1 MTNLTCWSPI
11 ERVVLQTGTLRQ
23 FSWVFVSWSECRCVV
38 EPWNLTDTLQIKRG
52 CPYSS
57 FQPTRGLGLVTN
69 SSIPTSSRYTWTFD
83 LHVGTWFMQLCS
95 CLIPF
100 FVNCVPPF
108 ALFNAKK
115 TNKTHS
121 RHSRI
126 AVIVVTSEATCGPGD
141 PFNNERLSSKHSPLV
156 EAHTC

>member
-1 MTNLTCWSPI
+1 MLISDREGRPSNRNFETVQLSLC
-11 ERVVLQTGTLRQ
+11 VLI
-23 FSWVFVSWSECRCVV
+23 WIWSECRCVV

-115 TNKTHS
+115 TKQDTQQ
-121 RHSRI
+121 
-126 AVIVVTSEATCGPGD
+126 TQQD
-141 PFNNERLSSKHSPLV
+141 SSHCCHIWSYMWPRWSFQQWTALI
-156 EAHTC
+156 